1 MMANNSKS
9 FLEEHFVY
17 EVNMFCVS
25 LESIIAFKAQ
35 NNFWIDNLVL
45 ENFLL
50 HFRNI
55 VEFLYFDK
63 KYPDDARAKEYINPD
78 DWSLLKK
85 SYSDETKKLYTRA
98 CKEIGHLTYSRF
110 YGAPPEKLWNCSII
124 FKEII
129 NEVKNF
135 LNYLP
140 DNLRIN
146 VSIRT
151 ELENRISRL

>member
-1 MMANNSKS
+1 MPLNKS
-9 FLEEHFVY
+9 LRSLNTVFTKLEEG
-17 EVNMFCVS
+17 
-25 LESIIAFKAQ
+25 
-35 NNFWIDNLVL
+35 
-45 ENFLL
+45 
-50 HFRNI
+50 
-55 VEFLYFDK
+55 
-63 KYPDDARAKEYINPD
+63 
-78 DWSLLKK
+78 
-85 SYSDETKKLYTRA
+85 TKTWDFTDFPRYRTK
-98 CKEIGHLTYSRF
+98 
-110 YGAPPEKLWNCSII
+110 